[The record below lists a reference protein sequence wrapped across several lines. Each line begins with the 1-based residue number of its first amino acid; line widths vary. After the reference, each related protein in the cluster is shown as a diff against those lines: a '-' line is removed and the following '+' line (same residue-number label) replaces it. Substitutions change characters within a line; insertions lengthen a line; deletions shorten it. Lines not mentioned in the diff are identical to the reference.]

1 MKRVL
6 QVLGNT
12 GIGGAESRIMDLYRH
27 MDREKIQFDFL
38 VHRKNGYFNK
48 EIESLG
54 GNIYYLPAFRMYN
67 YFSYRKAVKAFF
79 KEHNDFIA
87 VHGHMTSTAAIYLKL
102 AKKAGIPL
110 TIAHA
115 RSAGVDKGLKGKL
128 TRLLRKNLYKNC
140 DVMLSCSDLAAVS
153 VFGKKRYAAGKVVV
167 MPNAV
172 DISAFSKDIEAGT
185 SIRKEYGVGGE
196 TLIGHVGRFHYAKN
210 HEFALAVFK
219 EYLKLDPSAKFM
231 LVGDGPTLENM
242 KLVSKELDIEKNV
255 IFTGNQ
261 NPVEKFY
268 QAFDLFLFPSRYEG
282 MPGTI
287 VEAQAAGIPCL
298 VSDTITRQV
307 GVSDLV
313 EYKMLSDSF
322 LDWAQKLYDMK
333 HKNYKGINL
342 SDTNFDVN
350 TQVKKYMRFY
360 ESGNVKDIG

>member
-27 MDREKIQFDFL
+27 MNRDEIQFDFL

-67 YFSYRKAVKAFF
+67 YFSYRKAARKFF
-79 KEHNDFIA
+79 KEHKEFVA
-87 VHGHMTSTAAIYLKL
+87 VHGHMTSTAAIYLKV
-102 AKKAGIPL
+102 AKKEGVPL

-128 TRLLRKNLYKNC
+128 TKILRKNLYKNC
-140 DVMLSCSDLAAVS
+140 DVMLSCSDLAAES
-153 VFGKKRYAAGKVVV
+153 VFGKKRYDAGQVVV
-167 MPNAV
+167 VPNAV
-172 DISAFSKDIEAGT
+172 DIEAFSKDVKVRDE
-185 SIRKEYGVGGE
+185 IRAKYGIGKG

-210 HEFALAVFK
+210 HEFALSVFK
-219 EYLKLDPSAKFM
+219 EYLKLDGEAKFM

-242 KLVSKELDIEKNV
+242 RLLASELGLEKNV

-261 NPVEKFY
+261 NPVEAFY

-298 VSDTITRQV
+298 ISDTITRQV
-307 GVSDLV
+307 GASDLV
-313 EYKMLSDSF
+313 EFKSLTDSYEE
-322 LDWAQKLYDMK
+322 WAKKLQLMK
-333 HKNYKGINL
+333 HKDYNGVNL
-342 SDTNFDVN
+342 LGTNFDVN
-350 TQVKKYMRFY
+350 TQVTKYLKFY
-360 ESGNVKDIG
+360 ESGNADDIR